1 MFQKVVHKLGE
12 TEIKHIK
19 IFQNYKALK
28 IPVGNSYN
36 EDNLMKNL
44 SENIQQGGK
53 YYSHIAKHQAE

>member
-36 EDNLMKNL
+36 EDNLMQALSDNL
-44 SENIQQGGK
+44 
-53 YYSHIAKHQAE
+53 